1 MSHSCWFRSA
11 TVSLRLATFRLP
23 RKGSMEMIA
32 VAFGCFALASR
43 LSRMACSSVLLG
55 SELLKKHILAAIVG
69 SSRRSSKHTRGI
81 SNYNNHVSNI
91 WSVYIYIYILAAHL
105 FRVALHP
112 INPTM
117 KKSPQLPTNHVDV
130 ETRVVGP
137 SFPPCLAPQLAL
149 EFRHNVG

>member
-91 WSVYIYIYILAAHL
+91 WSIYIYIYISCTFISSCPAPHQSDDEEISAASNEP
-105 FRVALHP
+105 R
-112 INPTM
+112 
-117 KKSPQLPTNHVDV
+117 
-130 ETRVVGP
+130 R
-137 SFPPCLAPQLAL
+137 C
-149 EFRHNVG
+149 